1 VQELAKYTGSLLKDQ
16 PDFLAD
22 CTNKIKND
30 EIIVVLELLIKNSA
44 SYYTGPKGKMTAL
57 PLAHAG

>member
-22 CTNKIKND
+22 CTNKIKIGIRRRGTD
-30 EIIVVLELLIKNSA
+30 GDSA
-44 SYYTGPKGKMTAL
+44 T
-57 PLAHAG
+57 